1 MSKFVRN
8 FIHFGVEQQNENL
21 RLEIIQ
27 LKQERDGYAKEAE
40 NWSNAGRN
48 YENQLKRM
56 EEERQVLNRELSIA
70 NSAKCYALI
79 RAEEVKSKEVS
90 FSYREQRLENE
101 REAMQRQNI
110 SLTEELNAATKQV
123 SDAKRDQ
130 LTSTNQLLVTLE
142 EKNGQIRILE
152 GREEAFNVD
161 KEAMQSRIESLVN
174 RLKDARDANTHQ
186 EEGYNAEIKVQTG
199 LANCFKTKA
208 SDAKEKCSELTEA
221 VETLQNLLNTSSE
234 KYGTWEA
241 SLENEK
247 KEKEEEINRRNEAIR
262 VLRKELE
269 DAIELIKTLNHDIN
283 SENMKLISPSAAA
296 ASKAV
301 KSGTRLTQIYSQLLT
316 CQEDLANEKKE
327 HQLLKEYNDELE
339 TERQLNASEKEKN
352 ENIIRQYS
360 HIYTQWFFQNAF
372 GCDSAIMRDS
382 YFLFK
387 IWRFGS
393 FEKY

>member
-1 MSKFVRN
+1 MYEILSFFEKYNQIRHSRSFETESESIGSDSK
-8 FIHFGVEQQNENL
+8 HLGVEQENENL

-56 EEERQVLNRELSIA
+56 EEERQVLNRELSNA
-70 NSAKCYALI
+70 NSAKCDALI

-90 FSYREQRLENE
+90 LSYREQRLENE
-101 REAMQRQNI
+101 REAMQRQII

-186 EEGYNAEIKVQTG
+186 EEGYNA
-199 LANCFKTKA
+199 
-208 SDAKEKCSELTEA
+208 
-221 VETLQNLLNTSSE
+221 
-234 KYGTWEA
+234 
-241 SLENEK
+241 
-247 KEKEEEINRRNEAIR
+247 
-262 VLRKELE
+262 
-269 DAIELIKTLNHDIN
+269 
-283 SENMKLISPSAAA
+283 
-296 ASKAV
+296 
-301 KSGTRLTQIYSQLLT
+301 
-316 CQEDLANEKKE
+316 
-327 HQLLKEYNDELE
+327 
-339 TERQLNASEKEKN
+339 
-352 ENIIRQYS
+352 
-360 HIYTQWFFQNAF
+360 
-372 GCDSAIMRDS
+372 
-382 YFLFK
+382 
-387 IWRFGS
+387 
-393 FEKY
+393 

>member
-1 MSKFVRN
+1 MAESNGDKSTANKKTDTN
-8 FIHFGVEQQNENL
+8 FNDQTTNI
-21 RLEIIQ
+21 
-27 LKQERDGYAKEAE
+27 
-40 NWSNAGRN
+40 
-48 YENQLKRM
+48 
-56 EEERQVLNRELSIA
+56 ELSDL
-70 NSAKCYALI
+70 KI
-79 RAEEVKSKEVS
+79 RAEKAEAALDENKNNFNAYRKE
-90 FSYREQRLENE
+90 R
-101 REAMQRQNI
+101 M
-110 SLTEELNAATKQV
+110 KQEI
-123 SDAKRDQ
+123 K
-130 LTSTNQLLVTLE
+130 LE

-161 KEAMQSRIESLVN
+161 KEAMQSRIGSLVN

-208 SDAKEKCSELTEA
+208 SDGEEKCSELTEA

-234 KYGTWEA
+234 KYGTLEA

-262 VLRKELE
+262 VLRKELD
-269 DAIELIKTLNHDIN
+269 DANELIKTLKHDVN

-339 TERQLNASEKEKN
+339 TERQLNASEKEENENMKRKYLGVVREKERFKLQTKDLSTQVTTLTREVEAARFGHTTFGKN
-352 ENIIRQYS
+352 ESLRVSSPTPKESVTNTEKVLSERLISFHSVSELQTKNIELLV
-360 HIYTQWFFQNAF
+360 FQ
-372 GCDSAIMRDS
+372 
-382 YFLFK
+382 
-387 IWRFGS
+387 
-393 FEKY
+393 